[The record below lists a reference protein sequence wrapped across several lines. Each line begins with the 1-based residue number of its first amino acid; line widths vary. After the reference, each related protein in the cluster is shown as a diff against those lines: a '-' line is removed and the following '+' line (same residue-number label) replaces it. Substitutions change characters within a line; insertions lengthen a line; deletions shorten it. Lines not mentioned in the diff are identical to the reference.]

1 LTFFRRKDYKC
12 KLEFSLKHI
21 EKIYE
26 TAIKG
31 GIMEFTVETDYF
43 KLLEDKINDLINRIQ
58 EVKAE
63 KESYLKTISE
73 QKNRIDILTDELTA
87 LRENKK
93 QAKERITTIIE
104 KIDQLAV

>member
-1 LTFFRRKDYKC
+1 LYLFERR
-12 KLEFSLKHI
+12 
-21 EKIYE
+21 EK
-26 TAIKG
+26 TWNSKNG
-31 GIMEFTVETDYF
+31 GIMEFTIETDYF

-63 KESYLKTISE
+63 KDSYLKTINE

-87 LRENKK
+87 LRESKK

-104 KIDQLAV
+104 KIDKLAV

>member
-1 LTFFRRKDYKC
+1 
-12 KLEFSLKHI
+12 
-21 EKIYE
+21 
-26 TAIKG
+26 
-31 GIMEFTVETDYF
+31 MEFTIETDYF

-63 KESYLKTISE
+63 KESYLKTINE

-87 LRENKK
+87 LRESKK

-104 KIDQLAV
+104 KIDKLAV